1 MPAAVLAV
9 PAVCQ
14 AGDAEAGAEL
24 AGPCLACHRSDDF
37 TDRSAATVL
46 TMIEEVLAD
55 PAHPPDDRIL
65 SGTDLADLAAFFARG
80 E

>member
-1 MPAAVLAV
+1 MPAVLLGV
-9 PAVCQ
+9 PAVSQ

-37 TDRSAATVL
+37 ADRSAATVL
-46 TMIEEVLAD
+46 AMIEDVLAD

-65 SGTDLADLAAFFARG
+65 SGTDLADIAAFFARG